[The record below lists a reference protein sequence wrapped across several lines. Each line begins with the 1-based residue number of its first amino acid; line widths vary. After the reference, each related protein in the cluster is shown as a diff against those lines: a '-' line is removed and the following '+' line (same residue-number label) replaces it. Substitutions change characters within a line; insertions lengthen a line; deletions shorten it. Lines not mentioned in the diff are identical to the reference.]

1 LQKKLFNA
9 DVQRAIKLLKSQNK
23 GGVIVDVVQGDN
35 SINYPFIIPKDIDL
49 TDATVNVKIKKPTG
63 GIVIKVAT
71 ITNSAKGECYFTLL
85 SDDVPESGNYFY
97 QWTVE
102 NATNGVKKSG
112 RPIDFYV
119 YVELK
124 EDETPV
130 LTAVAGTATVG
141 TAIVG

>member
-1 LQKKLFNA
+1 
-9 DVQRAIKLLKSQNK
+9 
-23 GGVIVDVVQGDN
+23 VDVVQGDN

-49 TDATVNVKIKKPTG
+49 TDATVSVKIKKPTG
-63 GIVIKVAT
+63 GIVIKNAT

-102 NATNGVKKSG
+102 NTTNGVKKSG

-130 LTAVAGTATVG
+130 LTATAGAATVG